1 MESKAPFT
9 DITADVTGRAN
20 QADTF
25 MVGDKTVVKRNGEI
39 QTLEP
44 EKIRTRLEK
53 LLEGLVSKH
62 INLDLIIGKTVSYS
76 QNGKDTFNNMMK
88 VLRRLS

>member
-1 MESKAPFT
+1 MESKAPLT
-9 DITADVTGRAN
+9 DITADVTGRTN

-39 QTLEP
+39 QTLDP
-44 EKIRTRLEK
+44 EKIRIRLEK

-76 QNGKDTFNNMMK
+76 QNGKSTLANLK
-88 VLRRLS
+88 QA